1 MSMISLPPAR
11 VSSKQS
17 NNIFLESNLPEKRSQ
32 ALKLSGALYG
42 VADKDGVNLTKYG
55 RKSVV
60 HIPSRQKSKRV
71 DGYQQTY

>member
-1 MSMISLPPAR
+1 M
-11 VSSKQS
+11 
-17 NNIFLESNLPEKRSQ
+17 ESNLPEKRSQ

-42 VADKDGVNLTKYG
+42 AADKDGVNLTKYG

-60 HIPSRQKSKRV
+60 HIPSRQNSKRG